1 MPPVLTNDQIA
12 QRVVDELQD
21 GMYVNLG
28 FGMPLLVANFLPR
41 DRDILIHTENGMIG
55 VGPLAKPGEED
66 PDLVNAGK
74 QFVTEL
80 PGAAYFD
87 QSLSFSMIR
96 GRHIDVSVLGAYQV
110 AQNGDLANWVVP
122 GERIP
127 RVGGAMD
134 LSVGAKKVIVMM
146 GHVNKRGEPKL
157 LERCT
162 LPLTG
167 RRCVKLVVT
176 DIAVVEVTE
185 SGFVLREVAP
195 GWTAGEIIKLT
206 GAPLAVSEQLTVIRH
221 SERSKRSA
229 SGAGRG
235 RALAGGRG

>member
-1 MPPVLTNDQIA
+1 LLQNNAVTSKPALTNEQMA
-12 QRVVDELQD
+12 QRVVAELRD
-21 GMYVNLG
+21 GTYVNLG
-28 FGMPLLVANFLPR
+28 FGMPLLVANFLAR
-41 DRDILIHTENGMIG
+41 DRDVLIHTENGLIG
-55 VGPLAKPGEED
+55 VGPVAEPGHED
-66 PDLVNAGK
+66 ADLVNAGK

-87 QSLSFSMIR
+87 QSLSFAMIR

-134 LSVGAKKVIVMM
+134 LSVGAKRVIVMM
-146 GHVNKRGEPKL
+146 SHLNKRGEPKL

-167 RRCVKLVVT
+167 QRCVSLIVT
-176 DIAVVEVTE
+176 DLAVIEVSE
-185 SGFVLREVAP
+185 AGFVLRETAP
-195 GWTAGEIIKLT
+195 GWTAGEVVELT
-206 GAPLAVSEQLTVIRH
+206 SAPLHAAAH
-221 SERSKRSA
+221 A
-229 SGAGRG
+229 
-235 RALAGGRG
+235 

>member
-1 MPPVLTNDQIA
+1 MLQNNAVTSKPALTNEQMA
-12 QRVVDELQD
+12 QRVVAELRD
-21 GMYVNLG
+21 GTYVNLG
-28 FGMPLLVANFLPR
+28 FGMPLLVANFLAR
-41 DRDILIHTENGMIG
+41 DRDVLIHTENGLIG
-55 VGPLAKPGEED
+55 VGPVAEPGHED
-66 PDLVNAGK
+66 ADLVNAGK

-87 QSLSFSMIR
+87 QSLSFAMIR

-134 LSVGAKKVIVMM
+134 LSVGAKRVIVMM
-146 GHVNKRGEPKL
+146 SHLNKRGEPKL

-167 RRCVKLVVT
+167 QRCVSLIVT
-176 DIAVVEVTE
+176 DLAVIEVSE
-185 SGFVLREVAP
+185 AGFVLRETAP
-195 GWTAGEIIKLT
+195 GWTAGEVVELT
-206 GAPLAVSEQLTVIRH
+206 SAPLHAAAH
-221 SERSKRSA
+221 A
-229 SGAGRG
+229 
-235 RALAGGRG
+235 

>member
-1 MPPVLTNDQIA
+1 MDGHAPGLTPEQMA
-12 QRVVDELQD
+12 QRVATELAD

-28 FGMPLLVANFLPR
+28 FGMPLLVANCLPPGR
-41 DRDILIHTENGMIG
+41 DVLIHTENGMIG
-55 VGPLAKPGEED
+55 VGPLAEPGQED
-66 PDLVNAGK
+66 ADLVNAGK

-87 QSLSFSMIR
+87 QSLSFAMIR

-110 AQNGDLANWVVP
+110 AQNGDLANWVIP

-134 LSVGAKKVIVMM
+134 LSVGARRVIAMM
-146 GHVNKRGEPKL
+146 SHVNKRGEPKL

-167 RRCVKLVVT
+167 QRCVSLIVT
-176 DIAVVEVTE
+176 DVAVVEVTGT
-185 SGFVLREVAP
+185 GFVLRETAP
-195 GWTAGEIIKLT
+195 GWTAAEVVAMT
-206 GAPLAVSEQLTVIRH
+206 GAPLRTA
-221 SERSKRSA
+221 
-229 SGAGRG
+229 
-235 RALAGGRG
+235 

>member
-1 MPPVLTNDQIA
+1 MA
-12 QRVVDELQD
+12 QRVVAELRD

-28 FGMPLLVANFLPR
+28 FGMPLLVANFLPT
-41 DRDILIHTENGMIG
+41 DRDVLIHTENGMIG
-55 VGPLAKPGEED
+55 VGPVAEPGQED

-96 GRHIDVSVLGAYQV
+96 GRHVDVSVLGAYQV
-110 AQNGDLANWVVP
+110 ARNGDLANWVVP

-134 LSVGAKKVIVMM
+134 LSVGAKRVIVMM
-146 GHVNKRGEPKL
+146 SHVNKRGEPKL

-167 RRCVKLVVT
+167 QRCVSLVVT
-176 DIAVVEVTE
+176 DLAVIEVTAA
-185 SGFVLREVAP
+185 GFVLKETAPAWTPDEVA
-195 GWTAGEIIKLT
+195 ALT
-206 GAPLAVSEQLTVIRH
+206 GAPLLCH
-221 SERSKRSA
+221 SERSEESVAAGSGFLARRSE
-229 SGAGRG
+229 
-235 RALAGGRG
+235 

>member
-1 MPPVLTNDQIA
+1 MAMPPLLTSDQMA
-12 QRVVDELQD
+12 RRVVDELED

-41 DRDILIHTENGMIG
+41 ERDVLVHTENGMIG
-55 VGPLAKPGEED
+55 VGPLANPGEED

-134 LSVGAKKVIVMM
+134 LSVGAKKVIAMM
-146 GHVNKRGEPKL
+146 SQVNKRGEPKL
-157 LERCT
+157 LEHCT

-167 RRCVKLVVT
+167 QRCVKLVVT
-176 DIAVVEVTE
+176 DVGVIEVND
-185 SGFVLREVAP
+185 SGFLLLEVAP
-195 GWTAGEIIKLT
+195 GWKPDDVIELT
-206 GAPLAVSEQLTVIRH
+206 GAPLAVSEDLTTM
-221 SERSKRSA
+221 
-229 SGAGRG
+229 SGSVR
-235 RALAGGRG
+235 

>member
-1 MPPVLTNDQIA
+1 MPDLLTNDQMA
-12 QRVVDELQD
+12 RRVVDELLD

-28 FGMPLLVANFLPR
+28 FGMPLLVANFLPA
-41 DRDILIHTENGMIG
+41 DRDVLIHTENGMIG
-55 VGPLAKPGEED
+55 VGPLAQPGQED

-74 QFVTEL
+74 QWVTEL

-96 GRHIDVSVLGAYQV
+96 GGHIDVSVLGAYQV

-134 LSVGAKKVIVMM
+134 LAVGARRVIVMM
-146 GHVNKRGEPKL
+146 SHVNKRGEPKL
-157 LERCT
+157 VERCS

-167 RRCVKLVVT
+167 LSCVQLVVT
-176 DIAVVEVTE
+176 DIAVVEVAGA
-185 SGFVLREVAP
+185 GFGLREVAP
-195 GWTAGEIIKLT
+195 GWTPDMVRERTA
-206 GAPLAVSEQLTVIRH
+206 APLTVDPHVREIRIQETAH
-221 SERSKRSA
+221 A
-229 SGAGRG
+229 
-235 RALAGGRG
+235 

>member
-1 MPPVLTNDQIA
+1 MA
-12 QRVVDELQD
+12 QRVVAELRD

-41 DRDILIHTENGMIG
+41 DRDVLIHTENGMIG
-55 VGPLAKPGEED
+55 VGPVAEPGQED

-134 LSVGAKKVIVMM
+134 LSVGAKRVIVMM
-146 GHVNKRGEPKL
+146 SHVNKRGEPKL

-167 RRCVKLVVT
+167 QQCVSLVIT
-176 DIAVVEVTE
+176 DLALIEVRDR
-185 SGFVLREVAP
+185 GFLLREVAP
-195 GWTAGEIIKLT
+195 GWSADEVVELT
-206 GAPLAVSEQLTVIRH
+206 GAPLEIDMGLAAADGFPH
-221 SERSKRSA
+221 P
-229 SGAGRG
+229 
-235 RALAGGRG
+235 ALARRGARGSRGQTC

>member
-1 MPPVLTNDQIA
+1 MPDLLTNEQIA
-12 QRVVDELQD
+12 RRVVEELVD

-28 FGMPLLVANFLPR
+28 FGMPLLVANFLPS
-41 DRDILIHTENGMIG
+41 DRAILIHTENGMIG
-55 VGPLAKPGEED
+55 VGPLAEAGHED

-96 GRHIDVSVLGAYQV
+96 GGHIDVSVLGAYQV

-134 LSVGAKKVIVMM
+134 LAVGAKRVIVMM
-146 GHVNKRGEPKL
+146 THVNKRGEPKL
-157 LERCT
+157 VTRCT

-167 RRCVKLVVT
+167 QACVKLIVT
-176 DIAVVEVTE
+176 DIAVVEVTAA
-185 SGFVLREVAP
+185 GFLLREVAP
-195 GWTAGEIIKLT
+195 GWTPQDVAKLT
-206 GAPLAVSEQLTVIRH
+206 DAPLAVSRELRVI
-221 SERSKRSA
+221 
-229 SGAGRG
+229 GVAGQKEVA
-235 RALAGGRG
+235 RAG

>member
-1 MPPVLTNDQIA
+1 MPAPVLTNDQMARRVA
-12 QRVVDELQD
+12 QELRD
-21 GMYVNLG
+21 GMFVNLG
-28 FGMPLLVANFLPR
+28 FGMPLLVANFLPD
-41 DRDILIHTENGMIG
+41 DRDVLVHTENGMTG
-55 VGPLAKPGEED
+55 VGPLAQPGEED

-134 LSVGAKKVIVMM
+134 LSVGARKVIAMM
-146 GHVNKRGEPKL
+146 SHVNKRGEPKL

-167 RRCVKLVVT
+167 QHCVRLIVT
-176 DIAVVEVTE
+176 DIAVIEVTDA
-185 SGFVLREVAP
+185 GFRLLEVAP
-195 GWTAGEIIKLT
+195 GWSADDVIELT
-206 GAPLAVSEQLTVIRH
+206 GAPLQVSH
-221 SERSKRSA
+221 A
-229 SGAGRG
+229 
-235 RALAGGRG
+235 